1 MKKVLEDERDVGVGE
16 LGGRLEAQ
24 IEEPVVGAVLGEC
37 LELDQQRRHEIER
50 DADVRE
56 LPEQRH
62 HAVIVLEGMEPD
74 PRQDVLVGD
83 EVFVER
89 LVHVPEDGDLCH
101 RCYSLA

>member
-1 MKKVLEDERDVGVGE
+1 MSASAEVGR
-16 LGGRLEAQ
+16 RLEAQ
-24 IEEPVVGAVLGEC
+24 LQETVVGAVLGER
-37 LELDQQRRHEIER
+37 LELDEQRRHEIER
-50 DADVRE
+50 DADVRK
-56 LPEQRH
+56 LPEERH
-62 HAVIVLEGMEPD
+62 HAVVVLEGMEPH